1 MLKTD
6 YTKGQRAL
14 VDKKGLMTRQMQTE
28 FKEKRVRFM
37 DSDTNHIADITTA
50 GGVYD
55 LLRTT
60 NDKVVGT
67 SDFDSN
73 KLETGVNV
81 AVEKIKVGYGK
92 AAVADNTPI
101 KDIIFSSLA
110 GAFPEP
116 LKRAKLIIKQ
126 DNKTLLKLPVER
138 FTHGAASTKTQG
150 EEDALELGV
159 PLILIEQKP
168 IDIQIE
174 FGQGADIVAGT
185 DKHYLQV
192 RLMGTE
198 TAAK

>member
-1 MLKTD
+1 MNK
-6 YTKGQRAL
+6 
-14 VDKKGLMTRQMQTE
+14 QMQAD
-28 FKEKRVRFM
+28 FRDQKVRFM
-37 DSDTNHIADITTA
+37 DSDVNHIADITTA

-60 NDKVVGT
+60 NDKIVGQ

-73 KLETGVNV
+73 KLEAGVNV
-81 AVEKIKVGYGK
+81 AVEKIKIGYGK
-92 AAVADNTPI
+92 AVAADNTPI
-101 KDIIFSSLA
+101 KDIVFSSLA
-110 GAFPEP
+110 GAMPEA

-138 FTHGAASTKTQG
+138 FTQGAVSTKTQG
-150 EEDALELGV
+150 EEDALELGT
-159 PLILIEQKP
+159 PLVLIEQKP

-174 FGQGADIVAGT
+174 FGQGADIVAGL